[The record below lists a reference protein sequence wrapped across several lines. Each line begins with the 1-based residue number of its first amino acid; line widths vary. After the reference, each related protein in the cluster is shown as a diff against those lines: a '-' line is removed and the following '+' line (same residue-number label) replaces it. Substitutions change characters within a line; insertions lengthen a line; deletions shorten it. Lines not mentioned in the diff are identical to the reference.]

1 MSLTR
6 NYEIEVPEELD
17 RNGLIFSSKRKG
29 FKRFKTEILINAEKQ
44 EIIYKAK
51 LKQFISEFYD
61 SLRIKFI
68 EKSNSWMKIVELMA

>member
-1 MSLTR
+1 MSITK

-44 EIIYKAK
+44 ETIYKAK
-51 LKQFISEFYD
+51 LNHFIAEFYD

-68 EKSNSWMKIVELMA
+68 EKSNTWMKIVELMA